1 MLQILFT
8 TEEKEHIILEAQKN
22 VPGTNGTPTQN
33 QDDIEEGFSL
43 WRPTWD
49 YNTGTGKVLLPVYC
63 QSLMAGLRAA
73 AKWPTNLVKV
83 YDVRQSDNGSPT
95 VFLQKI
101 IDMLYHYTH
110 T

>member
-1 MLQILFT
+1 
-8 TEEKEHIILEAQKN
+8 
-22 VPGTNGTPTQN
+22 
-33 QDDIEEGFSL
+33 
-43 WRPTWD
+43 
-49 YNTGTGKVLLPVYC
+49 
-63 QSLMAGLRAA
+63 MAGLRAA